1 VKKRYFI
8 PAALLWLAAAWCLRD
23 IPSEGPHVNASNIGP
38 QNWVQ
43 AQSVEVQPSAV
54 DYPF

>member
-1 VKKRYFI
+1 MKKRYFI